1 MLNQNVVFCSKL
13 QENKMF
19 RVWGL
24 VAFLCL
30 HQRTFCSAFQ
40 TSRVEVQYGDLA
52 VLHCDGSDLK
62 EDGVVHWELRGEDVV
77 ILREGE
83 AQVSEKF
90 KGRVELPSEE
100 QIREGNWSLVLRETR
115 FRDADMYE
123 CIFGGAT
130 TVSTVWLSVNEPH
143 VNTFITTFE
152 DSEVDLA
159 CFIKPERENIKR
171 FYWTM
176 NGRFLIQ
183 HDHQTLSITTYKFPK
198 SVKFNEEEFHL
209 YLRPTRNESGKYQC
223 WYTTGESESPKLA
236 LPESYTLT
244 VDGLTTDPGNLD
256 SFKKTTDVLPP
267 SETTFDME
275 ETNKN
280 VWGSS
285 AIFLLDVTTA
295 AGISETPTGHLP
307 VTLEMSTQIMEAT
320 ESVET
325 SSKEETRTSQETVTL
340 LSDEVNAVEAT
351 GFPTELPGLLEDSTQ
366 LIQDVLP
373 PSETTFDMEETNKN
387 VWGSSVIFLLDVT
400 TAAGISETPTGH
412 LPVTLE
418 MSTQIMEAAE
428 SVETSSEEETRTS
441 QETVTLLSD
450 EVNAVEATGFPTELP
465 GLLEDSTQ
473 LIQDDG
479 NLLPSDLTNTQ
490 QMETVEEKETFSDK
504 DDLDASWSVL
514 QLGDFPWVRIGII
527 GGVLLIT
534 VVVLCVLRALNHI

>member
-307 VTLEMSTQIMEAT
+307 VTLEMSTQIMEA
-320 ESVET
+320 
-325 SSKEETRTSQETVTL
+325 
-340 LSDEVNAVEAT
+340 
-351 GFPTELPGLLEDSTQ
+351 
-366 LIQDVLP
+366 
-373 PSETTFDMEETNKN
+373 
-387 VWGSSVIFLLDVT
+387 
-400 TAAGISETPTGH
+400 
-412 LPVTLE
+412 
-418 MSTQIMEAAE
+418 AE

>member
-244 VDGLTTDPGNLD
+244 VDGLTTDP
-256 SFKKTTDVLPP
+256 
-267 SETTFDME
+267 
-275 ETNKN
+275 
-280 VWGSS
+280 
-285 AIFLLDVTTA
+285 
-295 AGISETPTGHLP
+295 ETPTGHLP
-307 VTLEMSTQIMEAT
+307 VTLEMSTQIMEAFHTAT